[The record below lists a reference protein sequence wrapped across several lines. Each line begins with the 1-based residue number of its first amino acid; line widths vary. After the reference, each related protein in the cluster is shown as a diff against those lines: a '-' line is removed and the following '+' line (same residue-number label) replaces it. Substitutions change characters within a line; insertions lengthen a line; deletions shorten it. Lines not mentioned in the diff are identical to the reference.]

1 MSTIIRLTFIEMR
14 KKKILYITLIFTLIF
29 LIMYGVAAKY
39 AYESLGESESVIRLA
54 VVNQFI
60 SMGMYVSGFI
70 IAFLSIFSSVGAI
83 SQEIENGTYDA
94 VLSKPISRY
103 EVVLGKYF
111 GILLMIIP
119 YITFLYLSIIEINII
134 LGKGGIVNFQ
144 VGAVVKSLL
153 VLYLLPI
160 LLTSIGI
167 FLSCRI
173 STMASGVILVI
184 LYFYAMIGGF
194 LEKMSSFIQKES
206 AKLVMSNI
214 GIVTSLIIPSDVIN
228 RKVSSILFTTKSGLN
243 LNIENMIAENVQP
256 SNFMMGYI
264 VVYIIVIVLLAL
276 RSFQKRD
283 L

>member
-29 LIMYGVAAKY
+29 LVMYGVAAKY
-39 AYESLGESESVIRLA
+39 SYKHLSESESVIRFA

-70 IAFLSIFSSVGAI
+70 IAFLSIFSSVGSI

-111 GILLMIIP
+111 GILLMLIP

-144 VGAVVKSLL
+144 VGAIVKSLL

-184 LYFYAMIGGF
+184 LYFCAMIGGF
-194 LEKMSSFIQKES
+194 LEKMSSFIQNES

-264 VVYIIVIVLLAL
+264 LVYIVVIVFLAL